1 MCQWLVTVVGVV
13 FMINIARESQ
23 VRTVP
28 VWDWCFLC
36 RHSYNYQSTTATSH
50 AFTPSPGWRRLKLL
64 TEVKLSIFR

>member
-23 VRTVP
+23 VRTLLSLSP
-28 VWDWCFLC
+28 QL
-36 RHSYNYQSTTATSH
+36 HYQSTTATSH

>member
-23 VRTVP
+23 VRTWP

-36 RHSYNYQSTTATSH
+36 RHSYTTVTLPVNNCHQSRLH
-50 AFTPSPGWRRLKLL
+50 AFSWMEET
-64 TEVKLSIFR
+64 